1 MSSHN
6 TVGTIHAMFIYLI
19 TNAETS
25 YANKTS
31 FSTKADQYEYNCSHC
46 PSVRL
51 PQKKGLWSNNV
62 FPAHICYTES
72 FGLHSP
78 HVCLRLLHVLILR
91 PTSLDRGTGV
101 PKPGIHSGVR
111 RGRPDGEATLQQFRL
126 IIQLLLADDWDSR
139 PFHTSLFQESWK
151 KHVPRDIK
159 HLQTATPT

>member
-6 TVGTIHAMFIYLI
+6 TVGAIHAMLIYLM

-31 FSTKADQYEYNCSHC
+31 FSTKADQYEYNCSDF

-62 FPAHICYTES
+62 FPAYTS
-72 FGLHSP
+72 ATQRQSPLASTVHSP
-78 HVCLRLLHVLILR
+78 QICLRLLHVLTLR

-139 PFHTSLFQESWK
+139 PFHTSLFQES
-151 KHVPRDIK
+151 
-159 HLQTATPT
+159 